1 MKRQTMITAA
11 LAGMLLSAGC
21 STSAGVAG
29 PPLIVPVETASSS
42 SAETWSSET
51 SSSGASPS
59 ETSPDASSSIDGSV
73 ADLPP
78 TSGAIQDPG
87 TAAGSTAVDGNTVSW
102 FTTACKGWNEIE
114 NLAGIFE
121 GEAPS
126 TPEELSSLARALR
139 PLAREM
145 QTFAAELEALRPPT
159 VDGGERSHV
168 ELVDSFAGFGTALDQ
183 GADAA
188 EKIVAAP
195 PKSLPDAV
203 SALAEDLDAG
213 FTSHDP
219 PSAQDVLPSPT
230 AELKSALAGIPAC
243 AGRF

>member
-1 MKRQTMITAA
+1 MF
-11 LAGMLLSAGC
+11 AGMLLSAGC
-21 STSAGVAG
+21 STSADVAD
-29 PPLIVPVETASSS
+29 PPLIVPVDTASL
-42 SAETWSSET
+42 
-51 SSSGASPS
+51 S
-59 ETSPDASSSIDGSV
+59 ETSPSDTSSSIDDPHPTDPPTGSV
-73 ADLPP
+73 VDLPSA
-78 TSGAIQDPG
+78 SGATQDPG
-87 TAAGSTAVDGNTVSW
+87 TATGSTAVDANTVSW

-145 QTFAAELEALRPPT
+145 QAFAAELEALRPPT
-159 VDGGERSHV
+159 IDGGERSHV
-168 ELVDSFAGFGTALDQ
+168 KLVDSFAGFGTALDQ

-203 SALAEDLDAG
+203 GALAEDLDAG

-219 PSAQDVLPSPT
+219 PIAQEVLPSPS